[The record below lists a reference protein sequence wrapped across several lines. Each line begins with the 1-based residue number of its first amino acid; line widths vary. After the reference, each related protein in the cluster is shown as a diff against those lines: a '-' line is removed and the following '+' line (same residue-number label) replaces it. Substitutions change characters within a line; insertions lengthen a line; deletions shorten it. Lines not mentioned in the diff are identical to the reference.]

1 MSLAN
6 AIKQIT
12 MNLNEAEHPVA
23 VMFGTVTKEQPLEI
37 LVDQRLLLDEDF
49 FVLTEQ
55 LTRYEIDLKHSHH
68 INGGS
73 TQDALTEKIVIR
85 EGLKAGDG
93 VLLLRM
99 QGGQQYVVLDK
110 VVRS

>member
-49 FVLTEQ
+49 LF
-55 LTRYEIDLKHSHH
+55 
-68 INGGS
+68 
-73 TQDALTEKIVIR
+73 
-85 EGLKAGDG
+85 
-93 VLLLRM
+93 
-99 QGGQQYVVLDK
+99 
-110 VVRS
+110 

>member
-1 MSLAN
+1 MSLVN

-23 VMFGTVTKEQPLEI
+23 IMFGTVTKVQPLEI

-55 LTRYEIDLKHSHH
+55 LTRCEIDLKHNH
-68 INGGS
+68 NTKGDP
-73 TQDALTEKIVIR
+73 TQEALTEKIIIR
-85 EGLKAGDG
+85 EGLKEGDG

-110 VVRS
+110 VVGS